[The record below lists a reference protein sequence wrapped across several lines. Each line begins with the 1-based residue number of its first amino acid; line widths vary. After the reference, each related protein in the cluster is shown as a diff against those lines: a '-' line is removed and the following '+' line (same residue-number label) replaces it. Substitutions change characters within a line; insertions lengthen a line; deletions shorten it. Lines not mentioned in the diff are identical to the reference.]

1 MRMTQCSNHTM
12 KKHIAL
18 VFAASTLFLAG
29 CCTTSHQ
36 TQWEY
41 KTVRSIREVNELA
54 AQGWVVVGFSGY
66 VDTGNHDMTQF
77 LMKHKKQ

>member
-1 MRMTQCSNHTM
+1 M

-18 VFAASTLFLAG
+18 VFVAGTLFLAG
-29 CCTTSHQ
+29 CCTTSRQ

-41 KTVRSIREVNELA
+41 RTVSRIQQINELA
-54 AQGWVVVGFSGY
+54 AQGWVVAGFSGY

-77 LMKHKKQ
+77 LLKRKKQ